1 MVSELQNFFLNAT
14 YSSLPYHIL
23 FLKPAKKKKKKKKK
37 KENRKRKKKSRQKT
51 NKKKKTEQ
59 KTNAYVTLPSWVDIP
74 LTNLVTTTIGPTG
87 LVAYRSSVLLPT
99 LSNCRL

>member
-1 MVSELQNFFLNAT
+1 MVKGYTHVFRIFFHT
-14 YSSLPYHIL
+14 KWCYEKIYSCMVLVVEINSKMLEI
-23 FLKPAKKKKKKKKK
+23 
-37 KENRKRKKKSRQKT
+37 N
-51 NKKKKTEQ
+51 
-59 KTNAYVTLPSWVDIP
+59 VTLPSWVDIP